1 MIATSSTKLVDVAG
15 SIKDFMK
22 GGVRKTLMIAG
33 KVGQSFARV
42 FGPAFDAAQ
51 NAVSY
56 SAAPTIAPGPS
67 LGIGATGPPTMR
79 HKLTDQD
86 KK

>member
-15 SIKDFMK
+15 SIKDFVK
-22 GGVRKTLMIAG
+22 GGVLKSVMIAG

-42 FGPAFDAAQ
+42 FGPYFGAAQ

-56 SAAPTIAPGPS
+56 SAAPTVAPGPS
-67 LGIGATGPPTMR
+67 LGMGATGPPSMR
-79 HKLTDQD
+79 RKPAETD
-86 KK
+86 KE